1 MPDTLSQQQSL
12 RVDHGLGSTVYLV
25 TDPRQL
31 PRLVARI
38 IIVPGGILYGVV
50 QETADSE
57 HYGFEL
63 SAERNAL
70 LALGVSGSDD
80 E

>member
-1 MPDTLSQQQSL
+1 MPGTITQQQSL
-12 RVDHGLGSTVYLV
+12 RVEYGLGSTVYLV
-25 TDPRQL
+25 TDPHQL

-50 QETADSE
+50 QETTDSA

-63 SAERNAL
+63 SAERNGL